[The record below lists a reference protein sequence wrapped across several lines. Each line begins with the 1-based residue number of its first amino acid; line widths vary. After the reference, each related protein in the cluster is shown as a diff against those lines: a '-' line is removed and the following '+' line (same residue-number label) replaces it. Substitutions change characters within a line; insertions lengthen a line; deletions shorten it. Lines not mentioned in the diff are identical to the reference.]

1 MLIAL
6 CDYARQHN
14 RSSDT
19 VRRLAESGMLTTAQK
34 IGRNWVVDSN
44 EAYPSKKKVAKR
56 PITVVSLF
64 SGCGGMDLGLIG
76 GFDFLGKHY
85 SKTGFKIIWANEIN
99 PAACKTY
106 RDNFG
111 NYIVEGDISEKI
123 NTIPAS
129 ADIVVGGFPCQD
141 ISINGKMLGVNGKE
155 AACTHILLKQS
166 NVCIPKYLSQ
176 KMLVVF
182 CLNKTNTRYKRF
194 WKILTLSAII

>member
-1 MLIAL
+1 MLIA
-6 CDYARQHN
+6 QHN

-111 NYIVEGDISEKI
+111 NYMSKVI
-123 NTIPAS
+123 
-129 ADIVVGGFPCQD
+129 
-141 ISINGKMLGVNGKE
+141 
-155 AACTHILLKQS
+155 
-166 NVCIPKYLSQ
+166 
-176 KMLVVF
+176 
-182 CLNKTNTRYKRF
+182 
-194 WKILTLSAII
+194 

>member
-64 SGCGGMDLGLIG
+64 SGCGGMDLGLIFG
-76 GFDFLGKHY
+76 QMKSTPLHVRHIEIILETIL
-85 SKTGFKIIWANEIN
+85 SKVI
-99 PAACKTY
+99 
-106 RDNFG
+106 
-111 NYIVEGDISEKI
+111 
-123 NTIPAS
+123 
-129 ADIVVGGFPCQD
+129 
-141 ISINGKMLGVNGKE
+141 
-155 AACTHILLKQS
+155 
-166 NVCIPKYLSQ
+166 
-176 KMLVVF
+176 
-182 CLNKTNTRYKRF
+182 
-194 WKILTLSAII
+194 

>member
-44 EAYPSKKKVAKR
+44 EAYPSKESSE
-56 PITVVSLF
+56 TTDNCCFTF

-111 NYIVEGDISEKI
+111 NYIVEGDISEK
-123 NTIPAS
+123 
-129 ADIVVGGFPCQD
+129 
-141 ISINGKMLGVNGKE
+141 
-155 AACTHILLKQS
+155 
-166 NVCIPKYLSQ
+166 
-176 KMLVVF
+176 
-182 CLNKTNTRYKRF
+182 
-194 WKILTLSAII
+194 